1 MVAPMNTDHRRT
13 RHCWVIAL
21 VACFLVGAACSGGT
35 SKDTATSSTS
45 TTTTYGPVPATST
58 PSATPTATAT
68 APSTIASTVA
78 STVAPAA
85 PAAPLRWAALG
96 DSYSAGIGASTS
108 EQKISANCSRDPL
121 GNYATLGAKLLA
133 DRGRVVELDVRACD
147 GATVKKILDEQLPG
161 IANAD
166 AITLTIGGNDFGFS
180 RILTDCLLRGCRSYD
195 QDNDRFLGFV
205 HEDGRTDWQV
215 LEQRIGDALL
225 ALRPALA
232 PRGRVYLLTYP
243 VPFPEQPDESCIRDR
258 APINDVSRTLANAAI
273 DRLDQTMLAAAATA
287 NTKAGA
293 VFVTIVEWRTGLDKP
308 LRITTDGSGVV
319 RRVRDNPNGICSP
332 DPMIN
337 GIAQPDL
344 GDSFHPTDRGL
355 AHAADVVTAAI
366 RARGDQ
372 G

>member
-1 MVAPMNTDHRRT
+1 MNTDLRQARRC
-13 RHCWVIAL
+13 RAVAL
-21 VACFLVGAACSGGT
+21 ATCILVGAACSGST
-35 SKDTATSSTS
+35 STGTATSSTTTAHAAAPTTS
-45 TTTTYGPVPATST
+45 TSFATTSAAPSPRPTTT
-58 PSATPTATAT
+58 
-68 APSTIASTVA
+68 APIAP

-85 PAAPLRWAALG
+85 PLRWTALG

-108 EQKISANCSRDPL
+108 EQKVSANCSRDPL

-133 DRGRVVELDVRACD
+133 ERGRMVELDVRACD
-147 GATVKKILDEQLPG
+147 GATVKKLLDEQLPG

-180 RILTDCLLRGCRSYD
+180 RILADCLLRGCRSYD
-195 QDNDRFLGFV
+195 QDNDRFFGFV

-232 PRGRVYLLTYP
+232 PRGQVYLLTYP
-243 VPFPEQPDESCIRDR
+243 IPFPEQPDESCIRDR
-258 APINDVSRTLANAAI
+258 APINDVNRTLANAAI
-273 DRLDQTMLAAAATA
+273 DRLDQTILAAAATA
-287 NTKAGA
+287 NAKTGA
-293 VFVTIVEWRTGLDKP
+293 RFVTVVEWRTGLDKP
-308 LRITTDGSGVV
+308 LRIATDGSGVV

-355 AHAADVVTAAI
+355 AYAAEVVTAAI